1 MTTKFN
7 ELSDLE
13 ILRLAEHERGKAV
26 GAFFGKLFTKRDEQ
40 PARCHVALLRLK
52 RSLGGCQ
59 TGNRHPVR

>member
-26 GAFFGKLFTKRDEQ
+26 GAFFTKCDEQ
-40 PARCHVALLRLK
+40 PAGFTGDVVAAE
-52 RSLGGCQ
+52 
-59 TGNRHPVR
+59 

>member
-40 PARCHVALLRLK
+40 PAGFTGDVVAAE
-52 RSLGGCQ
+52 
-59 TGNRHPVR
+59 

>member
-13 ILRLAEHERGKAV
+13 ILHLAEHERGKAV

-40 PARCHVALLRLK
+40 PAGLTGDAVAAE
-52 RSLGGCQ
+52 
-59 TGNRHPVR
+59 